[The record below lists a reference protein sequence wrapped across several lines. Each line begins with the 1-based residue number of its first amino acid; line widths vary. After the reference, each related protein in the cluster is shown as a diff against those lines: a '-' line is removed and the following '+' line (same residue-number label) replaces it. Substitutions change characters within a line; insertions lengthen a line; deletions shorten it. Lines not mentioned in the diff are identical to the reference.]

1 MTSRIS
7 NLIGKFTR
15 YENITGMSEIARRY
29 FVMNA
34 FDGALTMFGLVIGSY
49 LAGVRAPMLIFSVGI
64 STVLAIGIS
73 GLWGAFLTETA
84 ERNRALRSLEK
95 KMLRKLTGSYQ
106 SEASNAAIYVT
117 ATVDALSP
125 MLAGFIILLPFLLA
139 DKGMFDISEAY
150 KIALGMSFAI
160 FFGLGAFLGKTS
172 KDSWWLYGL
181 KMLMAGLLAAALT
194 FALSSSGIVT
204 STA

>member
-7 NLIGKFTR
+7 NLVGRFTR
-15 YENITGMSEIARRY
+15 YEKITGMSEIARRY

-34 FDGALTMFGLVIGSY
+34 FDGALTMFGLVTGSY
-49 LAGVRAPMLIFSVGI
+49 LAGVRNPILIFSVGI

-95 KMLRKLTGSYQ
+95 RMLRKLTGSYQ

-117 ATVDALSP
+117 AAVDALSP
-125 MLAGFIILLPFLLA
+125 MLAGFIVLLPFLLA
-139 DKGMFDISEAY
+139 EKGMFDIITAY
-150 KIALGMSFAI
+150 KLALGMSFAI
-160 FFGLGAFLGKTS
+160 FFGLGAFLGRTS
-172 KDSWWLYGL
+172 KDSWWIYGL
-181 KMLMAGLLAAALT
+181 KMLMAGLLAGVLT
-194 FALSSSGIVT
+194 FALSSSGVVT
-204 STA
+204 SA